1 MKKIIVTVASIIILM
16 NTSISI
22 AENGWELS
30 IKAKVL
36 NAENI
41 LIIGQNP
48 DASDGVDGRYDVPAL
63 LAGDIEAYIKLGNDT
78 YWKDIK
84 ESCTISCQ
92 KSWNFFVDS
101 KVAGQIIELRWNPL
115 TIPENI
121 SINLT
126 DKATNNVIDM
136 KKANNYYY
144 ENTNKR
150 EFIVNAQIIK

>member
-1 MKKIIVTVASIIILM
+1 MKKIILTVASIIILM

-48 DASDGVDGRYDVPAL
+48 DASDGIDGRYDVPAL
-63 LAGDIEAYIKLGNDT
+63 LAGDIETYIELGNDT

-84 ESCTISCQ
+84 ESCTTSCQ
-92 KSWNFFVDS
+92 KSWNFFADS
-101 KVAGQIIELRWNPL
+101 KVVGQTIELRWNPL
-115 TIPENI
+115 TIPENM